1 MRFEYSNCNCIVVG
15 SEVSEDSDDSEGSE
29 DSEVSDNSE
38 VSDDSEVS
46 DNSSQLTP
54 PPISQPSIPPPNN
67 AQQTTD
73 HKKIK

>member
-15 SEVSEDSDDSEGSE
+15 SE

-38 VSDDSEVS
+38 DSEGS
-46 DNSSQLTP
+46 DNSEDSDNSDNSDNYSQRVASSHLSTLH
-54 PPISQPSIPPPNN
+54 SSPNN
-67 AQQTTD
+67 APLTTD